1 MAFSIK
7 FELHVHFHK
16 SEKNKEMNQKEK
28 EGKKQAEA
36 FCRLVADEIER
47 QKRQLT
53 YVWTVASSNT
63 MSIGSINAW

>member
-28 EGKKQAEA
+28 EGKKQAEG
-36 FCRLVADEIER
+36 
-47 QKRQLT
+47 QLT